1 MKRNKRSSNSKKGKP
16 YELAIADIFEQ
27 LHPTA
32 AIDVGVWVEGPDGRR
47 ELDVSIQISTSNKI
61 IKGVIECKDFSPD
74 KTGPVGI
81 SYIDE
86 LDSKRRDL
94 NLDFAF
100 ICSNAGFTSNAMSK
114 AKRVSIGLLS
124 ASSASDKRIRF
135 SITDYLY
142 SRCVNIVE
150 CRVELFPENPS
161 DKISL
166 LLSKA
171 ITADTVLLADNSVI
185 QWIHLRV
192 LKILGANQI
201 VNGIVQD
208 ECKFSNP
215 IQFNVSGEQHSF
227 VGLNFQVKIE
237 GAWFRD
243 KVIISSTTGVYN
255 WINRRI
261 KMPCSSGDEIVYK
274 WDRSLFHEWIP
285 LPPQFEEA
293 DSDIHGQETEIRP
306 ISIGPVY
313 PTENAAD
320 LDCYICPSDLDV
332 TIPLI
337 DLKNKMSTPDF
348 PADTVFKNSIDKT
361 IRVKF

>member
-1 MKRNKRSSNSKKGKP
+1 MKKKKRSSNPKKGKP
-16 YELAIADIFEQ
+16 YELAIAEIFKQ

-32 AIDVGVWVEGPDGRR
+32 AINVGVWVEGPDGRR
-47 ELDVSIQISTSNKI
+47 ELDVSIQIETSTKI
-61 IKGVIECKDFSPD
+61 IKGVIECKDFSPV

-94 NLDFAF
+94 ELDFAF

-124 ASSASDKRIRF
+124 ASSTSDKRIRF

-142 SRCVNIVE
+142 SRYVNIVE
-150 CRVELFPENPS
+150 CRVELFPESPS
-161 DKISL
+161 DKISTL
-166 LLSKA
+166 VSKA
-171 ITADTVLLADNSVI
+171 IIADTVLLADNSVV
-185 QWIHLRV
+185 QWINLRIQ
-192 LKILGANQI
+192 KILGINQI
-201 VNGIVQD
+201 VNGILQN

-215 IQFNVSGEQHSF
+215 VQFNVSGEQHSF
-227 VGLNFQVKIE
+227 VGLKFAFKIE

-243 KVIISSTTGVYN
+243 KVKISSTTGVYN

-261 KMPCSSGDEIVYK
+261 KMPCSPGDEIVYQ
-274 WDRSLFHEWIP
+274 WEESLFNEWVS
-285 LPPQFEEA
+285 LPPQFEQA
-293 DSDIHGQETEIRP
+293 DSDIHGQETEIIP
-306 ISIGPVY
+306 SSIGPVY

-320 LDCYICPSDLDV
+320 LDCYICPSDLDI

-337 DLKNKMSTPDF
+337 DQKNKMSKPDF
-348 PADTVFKNSIDKT
+348 HADTAFKNSIDKT
-361 IRVKF
+361 IKVKF

>member
-1 MKRNKRSSNSKKGKP
+1 MKKNKRSFNSKKGKS
-16 YELAIADIFEQ
+16 YEFAIAEIFKQ

-32 AIDVGVWVEGPDGRR
+32 VINVGVWVEGPDGRR
-47 ELDVSIQISTSNKI
+47 ELDVSIQISTSTKI
-61 IKGVIECKDFSPD
+61 INGVIECKDFSPV
-74 KTGPVGI
+74 KTGSVGI

-94 NLDFAF
+94 GLDFAF
-100 ICSNAGFTSNAMSK
+100 ICSNAGFTSNAMRK
-114 AKRVSIGLLS
+114 AKRVGIGLLS

-142 SRCVNIVE
+142 SRYVNIVE
-150 CRVELFPENPS
+150 YRVELLPESPS

-166 LLSKA
+166 LVSKA
-171 ITADTVLLADNSVI
+171 ITTDTVLLADNSVV
-185 QWIHLRV
+185 QWINLRV
-192 LKILGANQI
+192 QKILGVNQI
-201 VNGIVQD
+201 VNGIIQN
-208 ECKFSNP
+208 ECNFSNP

-227 VGLNFQVKIE
+227 VGLKFEFKIE

-243 KVIISSTTGVYN
+243 KVKISSTTGVYN

-261 KMPCSSGDEIVYK
+261 KMPCSPGDEIVYTWEK
-274 WDRSLFHEWIP
+274 SLFHEWVS
-285 LPPQFEEA
+285 LPPQFEEV
-293 DSDIHGQETEIRP
+293 DSDIHGQETEIIP
-306 ISIGPVY
+306 SSIGPVY

-348 PADTVFKNSIDKT
+348 PADSVFKSAIDKT